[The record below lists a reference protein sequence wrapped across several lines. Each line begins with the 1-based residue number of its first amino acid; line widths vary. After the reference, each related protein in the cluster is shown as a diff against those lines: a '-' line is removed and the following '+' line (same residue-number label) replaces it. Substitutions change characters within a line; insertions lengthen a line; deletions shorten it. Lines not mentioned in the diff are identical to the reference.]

1 MSEMGQPC
9 QSGSS
14 LVSRTATSGPA
25 VTRDTLYQQH
35 THTHTHILLLSLLF
49 YLLLSNRVG
58 EFCTASIFAPLLPH
72 SLKVSPEANHGL
84 PHQTSPALFP
94 RYLGSLSHVILS
106 QQITRPRFYFSVIL
120 DTLSTENH
128 DYALSYT
135 IPKKAHLIGANLSN
149 KKARPCLLRYLHISI
164 RSKSIPARRKNSP
177 SLYSTN
183 QSVSHAINT
192 IRYAQLGARP
202 SSWGVFATVGRVLK
216 SLRIHTLPLEL
227 ITDCA

>member
-1 MSEMGQPC
+1 MVC
-9 QSGSS
+9 QRWASPVNLVRPLYHAPRHLDQQSHGRHSTTSS
-14 LVSRTATSGPA
+14 
-25 VTRDTLYQQH
+25 
-35 THTHTHILLLSLLF
+35 THTHTSSCCPFFF

-106 QQITRPRFYFSVIL
+106 QQITRLWLYFSVIL

-135 IPKKAHLIGANLSN
+135 IPKKAYLIGGNVSN
-149 KKARPCLLRYLHISI
+149 QKARPCLLHYLLTSI

-177 SLYSTN
+177 LSLLYKP
-183 QSVSHAINT
+183 I
-192 IRYAQLGARP
+192 
-202 SSWGVFATVGRVLK
+202 
-216 SLRIHTLPLEL
+216 SLA
-227 ITDCA
+227 CY

>member
-25 VTRDTLYQQH
+25 VTRETLYQQH
-35 THTHTHILLLSLLF
+35 THTHTSSSCCPFFF

-106 QQITRPRFYFSVIL
+106 QQITRLWLYFSVIL

-135 IPKKAHLIGANLSN
+135 IPKKAYLIGGNVSN
-149 KKARPCLLRYLHISI
+149 HKARPCLLRYLLTSI
-164 RSKSIPARRKNSP
+164 RSKSIPVRRKNSP
-177 SLYSTN
+177 LSPLQTN
-183 QSVSHAINT
+183 LSRMLLI
-192 IRYAQLGARP
+192 QLGM
-202 SSWGVFATVGRVLK
+202 LN
-216 SLRIHTLPLEL
+216 
-227 ITDCA
+227 

>member
-25 VTRDTLYQQH
+25 VTRETLYQQH
-35 THTHTHILLLSLLF
+35 THKHTHTHILLLSLLV

-84 PHQTSPALFP
+84 PHQASPALFP
-94 RYLGSLSHVILS
+94 RHLGSLSHVILS
-106 QQITRPRFYFSVIL
+106 QQITRLRFYFSVIL

-128 DYALSYT
+128 DYALGYT
-135 IPKKAHLIGANLSN
+135 IPKKAYLIGGNVSN
-149 KKARPCLLRYLHISI
+149 KKARPCLLCYLLTSI
-164 RSKSIPARRKNSP
+164 RSKWIPARRKNSRL
-177 SLYSTN
+177 SLLYKPICL
-183 QSVSHAINT
+183 VC
-192 IRYAQLGARP
+192 Y
-202 SSWGVFATVGRVLK
+202 
-216 SLRIHTLPLEL
+216 
-227 ITDCA
+227 